1 MSRWPQ
7 SPLDP
12 AERELARRLAQLDP
26 RAAPSPQT
34 DAAILAAA
42 RAAAGTGAPA
52 SARPPLPPRRRPR
65 RWPVGLGIAASLA
78 LALGVA
84 WQLRP
89 LPDAGVLERPSETGS
104 LPAQAPAAASG
115 AGEASTPARPSP
127 PVAGPDIG
135 SADDAPAARTTAMP
149 RRAAPPVERAS
160 GPGPAPA
167 DAGGDADPVRQARAA
182 RAAADQ
188 AAAERSPTPA
198 PSVAPP
204 PAVVA
209 PPAEPP
215 APAPPPSQVADFVPD
230 PPATAP
236 PAPPQSSTRREA
248 ELPRPRQRQAAP
260 ALAAPSPAVA
270 APAPAPAAARAAPA
284 QIDLAA
290 DQPLDDQPPA
300 SADSPD
306 VREAWL
312 QRIRELRDDGR
323 LDQARDSL
331 HEFVRRHP
339 QATVPDDLRPLL
351 ER

>member
-1 MSRWPQ
+1 RPVRAGGGIVSRWPQ

-149 RRAAPPVERAS
+149 RRAAPPVARAS

-167 DAGGDADPVRQARAA
+167 DAGGDADPARQA

-215 APAPPPSQVADFVPD
+215 APAPPPSQVADFAPD

-236 PAPPQSSTRREA
+236 PAPPQSSTRRQA
-248 ELPRPRQRQAAP
+248 ELPRPPQRQAPPAP
-260 ALAAPSPAVA
+260 APP
-270 APAPAPAAARAAPA
+270 PAPAAARAAPA

-351 ER
+351 E

>member
-167 DAGGDADPVRQARAA
+167 
-182 RAAADQ
+182 
-188 AAAERSPTPA
+188 
-198 PSVAPP
+198 
-204 PAVVA
+204 
-209 PPAEPP
+209 
-215 APAPPPSQVADFVPD
+215 PPPSQVADFVPD